1 MITPTLSRYLFRRYM
16 AMILQVLAAIVIIAY
31 LVDFTEFA
39 RRAGAWPEYTI
50 LKGVYLSAMR
60 MPMIVMLIWPFVS
73 LLAAIGV
80 LMSLNRRHELVVARS
95 VGVSA
100 WQFLAPLCLASL
112 LTGILAVSI
121 LNPIAAWAL
130 DKVEELEV
138 TFRGR
143 ALDTSDELSIP
154 WFSQSTP
161 DGMTIIGA
169 SRTARRGLLL
179 GDAVFLQIDRAGD
192 IVERYDARTATLE
205 EGRWRL
211 EDVQRVTRNRQKDL
225 LDTVEIS
232 SELRPEYIQERLSSP
247 QTIPV
252 YELPRVIRVARALGL
267 QPNRFAMHFHSLIAL
282 PMLMVAMT
290 LIAATVSLRFARM
303 GQSASVILGGIL
315 AGFLLYV
322 ALVVFTAFGNVG
334 FIPPVLAA
342 WVPVV
347 VAMFFGVTFLL
358 HREDG

>member
-1 MITPTLSRYLFRRYM
+1 MIGSTLSRYLFRRYM
-16 AMILQVLAAIVIIAY
+16 VMILQVLAAIVIIAY

-50 LKGVYLSAMR
+50 GKGIYLSAMR
-60 MPMIVMLIWPFVS
+60 MPMIIMLVWPFVS

-80 LMSLNRRHELVVARS
+80 LMSLNRRYELVVARS

-100 WQFLAPLCLASL
+100 WQFLAPFCLASF
-112 LTGILAVSI
+112 LTGVAAVSV
-121 LNPIAAWAL
+121 LNPIAAWTL
-130 DKVEELEV
+130 GEVEELEIV
-138 TFRGR
+138 FRGWSP
-143 ALDTSDELSIP
+143 DTSDELSVP
-154 WFSQSTP
+154 WFSQSTAS
-161 DGMTIIGA
+161 GTTIIGA

-179 GDAVFLQIDRAGD
+179 GDAVFIEVDEAGN
-192 IVERYDARTATLE
+192 VQERYDARTATLE

-211 EDVQRVTRNRQKDL
+211 EDVQKVSRDRQVTFM
-225 LDTVEIS
+225 DTVEIA
-232 SELRPEYIQERLSSP
+232 SELRPEYIQQRLSSP
-247 QTIPV
+247 NTIPV
-252 YELPRVIRVARALGL
+252 YELPTVIEVARALGL

>member
-1 MITPTLSRYLFRRYM
+1 MIASTLSRYLFRRYM
-16 AMILQVLAAIVIIAY
+16 AMILQVLTAIVIIAY

-39 RRAGAWPEYTI
+39 RRAGAWPEYTV

-73 LLAAIGV
+73 LLAAMGV
-80 LMSLNRRHELVVARS
+80 LMSLNRRYELVVARS

-112 LTGILAVSI
+112 LTGVLAVGI

-138 TFRGR
+138 TFRGWSP
-143 ALDTSDELSIP
+143 DTSDELSIP

-179 GDAVFLQIDRAGD
+179 GDAVFLQVDRAGD

-205 EGRWRL
+205 EGRWKL

-225 LDTVEIS
+225 LDSVEIP
-232 SELRPEYIQERLSSP
+232 SELRPEHIQERLTSP

-252 YELPRVIRVARALGL
+252 YELPGVIQVARALGL

-315 AGFLLYV
+315 AGFVLYV
-322 ALVVFTAFGNVG
+322 LSELGKDLGGAGIV
-334 FIPPVLAA
+334 PPIIAA
-342 WVPVV
+342 WAPGV
-347 VAMFFGVTFLL
+347 FGVLMGITILL
-358 HREDG
+358 HLEDG